1 LNVSFHPK
9 YTHSI
14 VVYLSFA
21 MKSACLFILLLFL
34 CPGIFAQDCTFD
46 YYNKKGGHYLFS
58 TYYNN
63 DQSIREGV
71 CERTDGTQIYEKRV
85 FQNGHIISEELNHY
99 NDGKFTPRTRTTL
112 NHQAKK
118 GKPIGELKQFNEQ
131 GILMIHWE
139 FYKDQNGRRRYK
151 STEFHINGKLRFI
164 HEYAFI
170 RFSEIDS
177 FNRKDH
183 PPHTVDDFGYSSL
196 IVPYGKHTWYNDKGV
211 LVKEESYD
219 KLSFYDQDAQHLLHG
234 TYTEYHDNGKIRT
247 QGQYKEGN
255 PDGLWTHFHY
265 NGKIYES
272 GSYRD
277 NIKDSLWR
285 QWDDQGRLVKESI
298 YTQRANNPFAP
309 VWEKEYNAAGQL
321 IHSKAIDQKNQGIL
335 QDWSTEGKLIRYV
348 VFNNGSQMNWNNT
361 DYRIF
366 EKQWYENGQLKECS
380 QKYSDTA
387 YVSYF
392 RNGQME
398 RLNIA
403 YWKDTVHF
411 SMQKLW
417 NILGTLSSETVGSS
431 SFHTNQQS
439 QRLYYGN
446 GQIKE
451 QTTINNRHQT
461 KERFNHSGDRYELL
475 TYSNNQLNGS
485 VELKDTLSG
494 HSISATYKNGLRHG
508 RFVEKKDKDLVI
520 KDQTYVEG
528 CDNTVQK
535 GNLADLIPKAK
546 QKTWRNRAN
555 HILYYKTYQ
564 DSTSIKALNQTRD
577 SMAYWL
583 YAFNCYLDSMKYSA
597 DYQETEVVRVW
608 LQLPQVYYP
617 KFNED
622 NNSHP
627 SVKALK
633 ALLDSLGYTWKL
645 LGMEN
650 GNYEVELMV
659 TDFIHP
665 SMLSFVFKEHWNFV
679 RVQYSRDGEKSNDLR
694 VHLRPVTQRID
705 IVGMTPCYS
714 EMTFYNEGSNT
725 NFIVY
730 ANGDVEIKN
739 RTITWPEWMEYVRN
753 NPQHFPKDFMW
764 ND

>member
-1 LNVSFHPK
+1 
-9 YTHSI
+9 
-14 VVYLSFA
+14 
-21 MKSACLFILLLFL
+21 MKWFGLFLLFIVGFSV
-34 CPGIFAQDCTFD
+34 AQAQHCTFD

-58 TYYNN
+58 TYFN
-63 DQSIREGV
+63 DQNKPREGV
-71 CERTDGTQIYEKRV
+71 CEHSVGTQLYEKRV
-85 FQNGHIISEELNHY
+85 FQNGHIVSEELNYY

-112 NHQAKK
+112 NHHAKK

-131 GILMIHWE
+131 GTLMIHWE
-139 FYKDQNGRRRYK
+139 FYNDEQGRRRYK
-151 STEFHINGKLRFI
+151 STEFHANGKLRFI
-164 HEYAFI
+164 QEYAFI

-211 LVKEESYD
+211 LIKEESYD
-219 KLSFYDQDAQHLLHG
+219 KLSFYDQDDQYLLDG
-234 TYTEYHDNGKIRT
+234 KYTEYHDNGKLRT

-255 PDGLWTHFHY
+255 PDGLWLHYHY
-265 NGKIYES
+265 NGKLYET
-272 GSYRD
+272 GRYKD

-285 QWDDQGRLVKESI
+285 QWDDQGRLAKESI
-298 YTQRANNPFAP
+298 YTQQANNPFAP

-321 IHSKAIDQKNQGIL
+321 IHSKVINQKNKAIL
-335 QDWSTEGKLIRYV
+335 QDWSPEGKLIRYV
-348 VFNNGSQMNWNNT
+348 VFDNGSQMNWKNT

-366 EKQWYENGQLKECS
+366 EKQWYDNGQLKECT

-387 YVSYF
+387 HVSYF
-392 RNGQME
+392 RNGQIE

-411 SMQKLW
+411 TLQKNW
-417 NILGTLSSETVGSS
+417 NILGTLCSETVGSS
-431 SFHTNQQS
+431 SFHSNQQS

-451 QTTINNRHQT
+451 QTSINNKLRT
-461 KERFNHSGDRYELL
+461 KERFSYSGRRYELL
-475 TYSNNQLNGS
+475 TYYNNDLHGS
-485 VELKDTLSG
+485 VELKDTLNG
-494 HSISATYKNGLRHG
+494 HTLIATYMNGLRHG
-508 RFVEKKDKDLVI
+508 RLVEKNGNEVVI
-520 KDQTYVEG
+520 KDQTYIEG
-528 CDNTVQK
+528 CDNKIQK
-535 GNLADLIPKAK
+535 GNLIVRIPKP
-546 QKTWRNRAN
+546 QQQTWRNRAN
-555 HILYYKTYQ
+555 HLLYYKNYSDTL
-564 DSTSIKALNQTRD
+564 SVKALNIKRD

-583 YAFNCYLDSMKYSA
+583 YTFNTFLDSMKYSA

-622 NNSHP
+622 NNTDP
-627 SVKALK
+627 GVKGLK
-633 ALLDSLGYTWKL
+633 ALLDSLGWKWKVL
-645 LGMEN
+645 TVEN

-659 TDFIHP
+659 SEFIHP
-665 SMLSFVFKEHWNFV
+665 SMLWFVLKEHWNFV
-679 RVQYSRDGEKSNDLR
+679 RVQYSQDKERSNDLR
-694 VHLRPVTQRID
+694 LRIRPVTQRID
-705 IVGMTPCYS
+705 IVRMTPCYS
-714 EMTFYNEGSNT
+714 EMTFYNEGSMAY
-725 NFIVY
+725 FIVY

-739 RTITWPEWMEYVRN
+739 RTTTWTEWMEFLKN